1 MTNHKKR
8 VQVPEFVHPTTGTEP
23 TVWSLLNNITWYTT
37 SMTLNLTL
45 KLHSFLCSS
54 NQILRIIQTTP
65 PSSDGSNLE
74 DFSSWKEDSMERR
87 WNKNCVVR
95 WYLSVDFIRHQ
106 IPCLNC
112 RSCSCF
118 SVSCSNKLKAWG
130 EMFKR
135 VKPRDLFGLFKN
147 FVESALLCAWLWRW
161 NENRGMFVQFGG
173 DEGVRRYGMMWSEGG
188 FEDDVAEAEVPWLE
202 MSLFCSLRYTLW
214 PQFPLFRKES

>member
-147 FVESALLCAWLWRW
+147 FVESALVCLALALKWKPRNVCSVWWWWGCLEICNDVIRGWIWGWRGW
-161 NENRGMFVQFGG
+161 GWGPLVRNEFI
-173 DEGVRRYGMMWSEGG
+173 
-188 FEDDVAEAEVPWLE
+188 
-202 MSLFCSLRYTLW
+202 LFS
-214 PQFPLFRKES
+214 

>member
-1 MTNHKKR
+1 M
-8 VQVPEFVHPTTGTEP
+8 EA
-23 TVWSLLNNITWYTT
+23 I
-37 SMTLNLTL
+37 
-45 KLHSFLCSS
+45 
-54 NQILRIIQTTP
+54 
-65 PSSDGSNLE
+65 
-74 DFSSWKEDSMERR
+74 WKTFRLGRR
-87 WNKNCVVR
+87 TAWRGDEIKTVVR

-173 DEGVRRYGMMWSEGG
+173 DEGVRRYVMMWSEGG

>member
-1 MTNHKKR
+1 MEAIWKTFRLGRRTAWRGDEIK
-8 VQVPEFVHPTTGTEP
+8 
-23 TVWSLLNNITWYTT
+23 TVSWDDISLLT
-37 SMTLNLTL
+37 SLDTKFHVWTAGLVAALV
-45 KLHSFLCSS
+45 CPV
-54 NQILRIIQTTP
+54 QI
-65 PSSDGSNLE
+65 N
-74 DFSSWKEDSMERR
+74 WK
-87 WNKNCVVR
+87 
-95 WYLSVDFIRHQ
+95 HG
-106 IPCLNC
+106 
-112 RSCSCF
+112 
-118 SVSCSNKLKAWG
+118 G

-173 DEGVRRYGMMWSEGG
+173 DEGVRRYVMMWSEGG

>member
-1 MTNHKKR
+1 MEAIWKTFRLGRRTAWRGDEIK
-8 VQVPEFVHPTTGTEP
+8 
-23 TVWSLLNNITWYTT
+23 TV
-37 SMTLNLTL
+37 
-45 KLHSFLCSS
+45 
-54 NQILRIIQTTP
+54 
-65 PSSDGSNLE
+65 
-74 DFSSWKEDSMERR
+74 SWDDI
-87 WNKNCVVR
+87 
-95 WYLSVDFIRHQ
+95 SVDFIRHQ

-147 FVESALLCAWLWRW
+147 FVALLCAWLWRW

-173 DEGVRRYGMMWSEGG
+173 DEGVRRYVMMWSEGG